1 LNTQENK
8 MGTMP
13 VGKLLINMSLP
24 IMISM
29 LAQALYNVVDSIFV
43 AQINEKALSAVS
55 LAFPIQNLI
64 VGIAVGTGVG
74 VNALLSRSLGQKNF
88 EKANN
93 VASHAIILGFFS
105 YILFLIFGIFFSKTY
120 FMSLTND
127 IQIINYGTSYLRI
140 VTIGSIGI
148 FMEIV
153 FERLLQSTGRTFY
166 SMLTQGIGAII
177 NIILDPILIFG
188 LLGAPKMG
196 VAGAAVATIIGQ
208 IVAGICGMIFNH
220 KVNEEINVNI
230 RDFKF
235 KLDIVKEIYIVG
247 IPSIIMQ
254 SITSLTTY
262 GINNI
267 LIRFSSTAT
276 AVYGVYFKLQ
286 SFVFMPVFGLNNG
299 MVPIIAYNY
308 GAEKRERIKK
318 TIKLSILLAVGIML
332 SGLVIIQLLA
342 MQILNLFNASE
353 SMLEIGIP
361 ALRIISISYIFAG
374 VSIVASSVYQAF
386 GNGVFSLMTSIL
398 RQLIILLPAA
408 YGLSLLGN
416 VNLIWWSYPISEG
429 ISLVLSIML
438 LKNIYNQKIVMI
450 PEGS

>member
-1 LNTQENK
+1 

-105 YILFLIFGIFFSKTY
+105 YILILIFGIFFSKTY

-153 FERLLQSTGRTFY
+153 FERLLQ
-166 SMLTQGIGAII
+166 
-177 NIILDPILIFG
+177 
-188 LLGAPKMG
+188 
-196 VAGAAVATIIGQ
+196 
-208 IVAGICGMIFNH
+208 
-220 KVNEEINVNI
+220 
-230 RDFKF
+230 
-235 KLDIVKEIYIVG
+235 
-247 IPSIIMQ
+247 
-254 SITSLTTY
+254 
-262 GINNI
+262 
-267 LIRFSSTAT
+267 
-276 AVYGVYFKLQ
+276 
-286 SFVFMPVFGLNNG
+286 
-299 MVPIIAYNY
+299 
-308 GAEKRERIKK
+308 
-318 TIKLSILLAVGIML
+318 
-332 SGLVIIQLLA
+332 
-342 MQILNLFNASE
+342 
-353 SMLEIGIP
+353 
-361 ALRIISISYIFAG
+361 
-374 VSIVASSVYQAF
+374 
-386 GNGVFSLMTSIL
+386 
-398 RQLIILLPAA
+398 
-408 YGLSLLGN
+408 
-416 VNLIWWSYPISEG
+416 
-429 ISLVLSIML
+429 
-438 LKNIYNQKIVMI
+438 
-450 PEGS
+450 